1 MTINT
6 NCKFAN
12 KGEAVI
18 FLDGRFNYQKD
29 RFGKTLS
36 KEPGTA
42 GMAFVAVWQRK
53 EKECESFYGS
63 RGIERTLAGR
73 QNLLAGCFA
82 LDAVLKEIKTGD
94 WKSSGIQRVVLK
106 TRDSYLYQGV
116 ADGRLFIW
124 EMHEWMVRKD
134 GTITERANR
143 DLWEDMADTLNEY
156 RDRGIKV
163 VAEFLHQE
171 NYPILSTFEVN
182 PITLA
187 LEASN
192 GTDLMKDRWFEETFG
207 GAGRKGWPEAG
218 A

>member
-1 MTINT
+1 MVFCVFCDTDGIRIRD
-6 NCKFAN
+6 A
-12 KGEAVI
+12 EA
-18 FLDGRFNYQKD
+18 
-29 RFGKTLS
+29 
-36 KEPGTA
+36 A
-42 GMAFVAVWQRK
+42 GSNFVAVWQKK

-63 RGIERTLAGR
+63 RGIECTLAGR

-106 TRDSYLYQGV
+106 TRDNYLYQGG

-124 EMHEWMVRKD
+124 EMHEWMVKKD

-156 RDRGIKV
+156 RDRGMKV
-163 VAEFLHQE
+163 AAQLLHQE
-171 NYPILSTFEVN
+171 KYPILSTLEAN

-207 GAGRKGWPEAG
+207 GAGKKCWPEAG

>member
-6 NCKFAN
+6 NCKYAGI
-12 KGEAVI
+12 GEAVI

-29 RFGKTLS
+29 RFGKALS

-82 LDAVLKEIKTGD
+82 LDAVLKEIKIGD
-94 WKSSGIQRVVLK
+94 GKSSGIQRVVLK
-106 TRDSYLYQGV
+106 TRDNYLYQGV

-124 EMHEWMVRKD
+124 EMHEWIEKKD

-156 RDRGIKV
+156 RDSSIKV
-163 VAEFLHQE
+163 VPERLYQE
-171 NYPILSTFEVN
+171 DYSILSTLEAN

-207 GAGRKGWPEAG
+207 GAG
-218 A
+218 

>member
-1 MTINT
+1 
-6 NCKFAN
+6 
-12 KGEAVI
+12 
-18 FLDGRFNYQKD
+18 
-29 RFGKTLS
+29 
-36 KEPGTA
+36 
-42 GMAFVAVWQRK
+42 MAFVAVWQRK

-73 QNLLAGCFA
+73 QNPLAGCFA

-94 WKSSGIQRVVLK
+94 WKSSGIQRVVPK
-106 TRDSYLYQGV
+106 TRDNYLYRGG

-171 NYPILSTFEVN
+171 NYPIISTPEVN

-192 GTDLMKDRWFEETFG
+192 GTDLMKDRWFEKTFG
-207 GAGRKGWPEAG
+207 SAGRKGWPEAG